1 MYAYSLEYAYSM
13 HIIICIQYAYSMHNM
28 HIITLV
34 RSSIYN
40 TLVIIIILTPR
51 VVIIIIILYYS
62 SYYDY
67 SMHSNE

>member
-1 MYAYSLEYAYSM
+1 MYAYSLVEYAYSM

-40 TLVIIIILTPR
+40 TLVIIIILTP
-51 VVIIIIILYYS
+51 S
-62 SYYDY
+62 
-67 SMHSNE
+67 